1 MVLSYQ
7 QPPLHSQGQVAAA
20 VAELLVRNH
29 SPAFRMVSPRI
40 TDGPPLR
47 LIVQAYDRPVLFADE
62 MGNQP
67 RAESPSKGHRRTPTM
82 PPSSSSSRHHRSS
95 TTAGSAHK
103 QGRKRSASFSDF
115 LPPHLI
121 ARASTSPDIPAA
133 PARPRQAGARGA
145 SVRSA
150 PPSPPPP
157 LYVDEK
163 KAASEWWSSSPTDTK
178 VSSLPTLSAV
188 PPPLPPKDRPVSK
201 GRHQQ
206 QKQQQ
211 QQQQQ
216 SGGTCTPHVAMRLT
230 ARVFGRTLGAGR
242 GGQRSREEPSRDNG
256 WVVV

>member
-7 QPPLHSQGQVAAA
+7 RPPLHSQGQVAAA

-67 RAESPSKGHRRTPTM
+67 RAESPSTGHRRTPTM

-150 PPSPPPP
+150 PPSPPP

>member
-1 MVLSYQ
+1 
-7 QPPLHSQGQVAAA
+7 
-20 VAELLVRNH
+20 
-29 SPAFRMVSPRI
+29 
-40 TDGPPLR
+40 
-47 LIVQAYDRPVLFADE
+47 

-67 RAESPSKGHRRTPTM
+67 RTESPPKGHKRTPTM
-82 PPSSSSSRHHRSS
+82 PPSSSRHHRSS
-95 TTAGSAHK
+95 TTSGSAHK

-121 ARASTSPDIPAA
+121 ARASTSPDIPAP
-133 PARPRQAGARGA
+133 PAKPRQAGARGA

-163 KAASEWWSSSPTDTK
+163 KAASEWWSSPTDTK

-211 QQQQQ
+211 QQQQ
-216 SGGTCTPHVAMRLT
+216 SGGTCTPHAAMRLT
-230 ARVFGRTLGAGR
+230 ARVFGRTPGAGKDS
-242 GGQRSREEPSRDNG
+242 QRSREEPSRDNG